1 MKSREKVLDLL
12 SKLQT
17 MADTSRSNSPE
28 ESAVAAAQMQKIM
41 FQHKISMAEISNFSD
56 EEEDPVSK
64 FDVME
69 NEANTQVV
77 TWKRNL
83 LGGIARSNFCRV
95 VCQSATRERKTL
107 YRVYPAQKGAMF
119 LYGRQG
125 DMDTV
130 LYLYAYLKNE
140 VERLA
145 KQESQYVRGSNKK
158 SWANAFRMGCVL
170 TISQRLKET
179 RMASEQTLTPQSC
192 ALVKREDAAVAS
204 FMNKD
209 CPHTRNAPA
218 SSIANLSGYA
228 SGCAAG
234 KNIRL
239 ESGNKKL
246 GRPAPQIGQ

>member
-12 SKLQT
+12 SKLQI

-56 EEEDPVSK
+56 EDEDPVTK
-64 FDVME
+64 CDVME
-69 NEANTQVV
+69 NEPNTQVV
-77 TWKRNL
+77 SWKRNL

-95 VCQSATRERKTL
+95 VFRSASRARKTA
-107 YRVYPAQKGAMF
+107 YREYPAERGALF

-130 LYLYAYLKNE
+130 LYLYDYLKRE

-145 KQESQYVRGSNKK
+145 KQGSQGVAGDHKK
-158 SWANAFRMGCVL
+158 RWANAFRLGCVQ
-170 TISQRLKET
+170 TINQRLREA
-179 RMASEQTLTPQSC
+179 REASEQTLTAQSC
-192 ALVKREDAAVAS
+192 SLVKREDAAVAT
-204 FMNKD
+204 FLQKD
-209 CPHTRNAPA
+209 CPNTCRTCSTPV
-218 SSIANLSGYA
+218 SDLSGFA

-234 KNIRL
+234 KNVRL

-246 GRPAPQIGQ
+246 GRPAPQIGR